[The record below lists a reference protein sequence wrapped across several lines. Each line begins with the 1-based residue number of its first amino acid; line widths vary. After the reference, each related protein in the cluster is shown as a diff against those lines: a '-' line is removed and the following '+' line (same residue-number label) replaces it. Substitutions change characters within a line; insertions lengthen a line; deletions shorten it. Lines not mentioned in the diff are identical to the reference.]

1 MYEFATFL
9 AQRSPS
15 CLPNHLRQ
23 PGYSSAENRTPGNL
37 TDSLP
42 KHMQSTSG
50 IMSDMRVSDR
60 LKNLDKWFAPYYW
73 LAAVL
78 GTLCFL
84 ANVTLSTG
92 GTRLIAVV
100 WVILV
105 PLWIRRYVQYR
116 KAQRRR

>member
-1 MYEFATFL
+1 
-9 AQRSPS
+9 
-15 CLPNHLRQ
+15 
-23 PGYSSAENRTPGNL
+23 
-37 TDSLP
+37 
-42 KHMQSTSG
+42 MQSTSG

-105 PLWIRRYVQYR
+105 PLWIRGYVQYR